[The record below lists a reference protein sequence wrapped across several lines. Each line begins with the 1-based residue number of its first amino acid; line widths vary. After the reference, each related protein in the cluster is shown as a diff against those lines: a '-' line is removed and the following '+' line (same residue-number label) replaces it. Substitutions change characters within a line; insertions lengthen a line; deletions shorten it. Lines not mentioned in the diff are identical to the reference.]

1 MNNIITVVQQNG
13 YIPASKFYNPI
24 WHKVYLTTLLKHY
37 IICLVLYNSGGGVV
51 KMARQRKIL
60 ISLPDSLLD
69 EADNMAYSQNI
80 NRSEFIREAMRLYIR
95 ERKKT
100 EIVQKLK
107 KGYEEMAEFNLE
119 YSDFCLETD
128 NRQLQLYEDKLAECE

>member
-1 MNNIITVVQQNG
+1 M
-13 YIPASKFYNPI
+13 
-24 WHKVYLTTLLKHY
+24 
-37 IICLVLYNSGGGVV
+37 V

>member
-1 MNNIITVVQQNG
+1 
-13 YIPASKFYNPI
+13 
-24 WHKVYLTTLLKHY
+24 
-37 IICLVLYNSGGGVV
+37 
-51 KMARQRKIL
+51 MARQRKIL

-69 EADNMAYSQNI
+69 EADSMAYSQNI

-95 ERKKT
+95 EKKKA
-100 EIVQKLK
+100 EIVRKLK

>member
-1 MNNIITVVQQNG
+1 
-13 YIPASKFYNPI
+13 
-24 WHKVYLTTLLKHY
+24 
-37 IICLVLYNSGGGVV
+37 
-51 KMARQRKIL
+51 MARQRKIL

-69 EADNMAYSQNI
+69 EADSMAYSQNI

-95 ERKKT
+95 EKKKA
-100 EIVQKLK
+100 EIVRKLK

-119 YSDFCLETD
+119 YSDFCLEAD